1 MRQVVCMNIND
12 ENSDV
17 ADDLKCIKAEKR
29 RRIKN
34 QGRRLRRKKQRGVRK
49 SAIKAK
55 TRKKP
60 KTMRKC
66 NKHPCP
72 FKWVPGDWSQ
82 VCITS
87 LLSCA
92 K

>member
-34 QGRRLRRKKQRGVRK
+34 QGRRLRRKKRRGVRK

-55 TRKKP
+55 THKKP
-60 KTMRKC
+60 KTKQ
-66 NKHPCP
+66 K
-72 FKWVPGDWSQ
+72 
-82 VCITS
+82 
-87 LLSCA
+87 
-92 K
+92 